1 MCVFLVQK
9 HLSTGCT
16 AFLMKFWVVALIVS
30 CAILIPTAH
39 LFAKVSLLTNKF
51 FFAIIDDLIDF
62 FSQQV
67 IHDFIMF
74 HIYGCYLFS
83 VTIPIVACIYSFFF

>member
-30 CAILIPTAH
+30 RAILIPTAH

-62 FSQQV
+62 FLNKLSMISSCSTFMDAICLV
-67 IHDFIMF
+67 
-74 HIYGCYLFS
+74 
-83 VTIPIVACIYSFFF
+83 